1 MSPELYYCRG
11 QFGLIKMDLFVTVF
25 GGLNLPLYWGQTLV
39 PLWILEWSEQPPQFL
54 ALLKTTPSK
63 RTDSAPGWVI
73 SEDDESFLCL
83 LQAKNETKIQC
94 VIRAFTH
101 LFTSK

>member
-11 QFGLIKMDLFVTVF
+11 QFGLIKMDHFVTVF
-25 GGLNLPLYWGQTLV
+25 GGLNWPLYWGQTPV
-39 PLWILEWSEQPPQFL
+39 PLWILEWSEQPSQFL

-63 RTDSAPGWVI
+63 RADSAPGWAI

-83 LQAKNETKIQC
+83 LQAKTKPKYS
-94 VIRAFTH
+94 V
-101 LFTSK
+101 

>member
-11 QFGLIKMDLFVTVF
+11 QFGHIKMDLFVTVF
-25 GGLNLPLYWGQTLV
+25 GGLNWPLHWGQTLV
-39 PLWILEWSEQPPQFL
+39 PFWILEWSEQPPQFL

-63 RTDSAPGWVI
+63 RADSAPGWAI
-73 SEDDESFLCL
+73 SEDESFLSL

-94 VIRAFTH
+94 VLRAFTH
-101 LFTSK
+101 FFTSK

>member
-25 GGLNLPLYWGQTLV
+25 GGLNWPLYWGQTPV
-39 PLWILEWSEQPPQFL
+39 PSEQ

-63 RTDSAPGWVI
+63 RADSAPGWAI
-73 SEDDESFLCL
+73 SEDDESFVCL
-83 LQAKNETKIQC
+83 LQAKTKPKYS
-94 VIRAFTH
+94 VISAFTH
-101 LFTSK
+101 LFTSKWVATQSFKWNN